1 MAFLSDA
8 QKQHIIDILKRWD
21 ELDHAPSHS
30 EFNSDPK
37 VTNAIAS
44 SFGSYALGLEQAK
57 YFHEHPEQQYKLY
70 PPPPEPPKTE
80 EKGGKRR
87 KKTTKVTQVV
97 QEQPKPLEQTV
108 PLKVGETR
116 IIPKV
121 ALKTPLTAPEE
132 SKPEPEKFV
141 VTPIEE
147 IVPEEPTKSEP
158 APSEPMPEITPIH
171 GPEPEP
177 DPEPANE
184 PAGDPETE
192 VIEGPLT
199 ADDTKEE
206 SIEANPEEIP
216 EEPEEEPAIVKEV
229 TTMSQNDQKIINLTG
244 KTVRLVSKEQ
254 LRKALNGVMPDV
266 SPLEDGGTATVM
278 KASVDVDSYVF
289 EAEDD
294 LIEIPIVSVY
304 GQPSLIKDKALH
316 SFPEPKE
323 GVLLLVSYEVIE
335 AARDFGRDTDDLVYL
350 LEYEKHNNCI
360 YGRKLGRI

>member
-44 SFGSYALGLEQAK
+44 SFGSYAIGLEQAK
-57 YFHEHPEQQYKLY
+57 YFHEHPEQQYRLY
-70 PPPPEPPKTE
+70 PPPPEPPKIE

-87 KKTTKVTQVV
+87 KKSTKATQVV
-97 QEQPKPLEQTV
+97 QEQQKPLEQSV

-116 IIPKV
+116 IVPKV

-132 SKPEPEKFV
+132 SKPEPEEFV

-147 IVPEEPTKSEP
+147 IVPEEPVESES
-158 APSEPMPEITPIH
+158 APSEPMPEITPIYE
-171 GPEPEP
+171 PEPEP
-177 DPEPANE
+177 ADEPASN
-184 PAGDPETE
+184 PEAE
-192 VIEGPLT
+192 VIEGPLMT
-199 ADDTKEE
+199 DDAEE
-206 SIEANPEEIP
+206 EPIEANPEEIP

-229 TTMSQNDQKIINLTG
+229 ATMSQKIINLTG
-244 KTVRLVSKEQ
+244 KTVKLVSKEQ

-278 KASVDVDSYVF
+278 KANIDVDSYVF

-304 GQPSLIKDKALH
+304 GQPSLIKNKALH
-316 SFPEPKE
+316 SFPDPKE
-323 GVLLLVSYEVIE
+323 GVLFLVSYEVIE

-350 LEYEKHNNCI
+350 LEYEKHDSCI
-360 YGRKLGRI
+360 YCRKLGRI

>member
-21 ELDHAPSHS
+21 ELGHAPSHS

-57 YFHEHPEQQYKLY
+57 YFHEHPEQQYRLY

-87 KKTTKVTQVV
+87 KKSTKATQVV
-97 QEQPKPLEQTV
+97 QEQPKPLEQSV

-132 SKPEPEKFV
+132 SKPEPEEFV

-147 IVPEEPTKSEP
+147 IVPEEPVESEP
-158 APSEPMPEITPIH
+158 APSEPMPEITPIRE
-171 GPEPEP
+171 PELEP
-177 DPEPANE
+177 DPEPADK
-184 PAGDPETE
+184 PASDPETE
-192 VIEGPLT
+192 VIEEPLT
-199 ADDTKEE
+199 ADAEE
-206 SIEANPEEIP
+206 KSIEADSEEIP

-229 TTMSQNDQKIINLTG
+229 TTMSQNNQKIINLTG

-278 KASVDVDSYVF
+278 KASVDVDSYIF

-350 LEYEKHNNCI
+350 IEYEKHNNCI

>member
-8 QKQHIIDILKRWD
+8 QKQYIIDILKRWD

-30 EFNSDPK
+30 EFNDDPK

-44 SFGSYALGLEQAK
+44 SFGSYDLGLEQAK
-57 YFHEHPEQQYKLY
+57 YFHKHPEQQYRLY

-87 KKTTKVTQVV
+87 KKSTKVTRVV
-97 QEQPKPLEQTV
+97 QEQPRPLEQSV
-108 PLKVGETR
+108 SLKVGETR

-121 ALKTPLTAPEE
+121 ALKTPLTASEE
-132 SKPEPEKFV
+132 SKPKPEKFIA
-141 VTPIEE
+141 TPIDE
-147 IVPEEPTKSEP
+147 IVPEEPAKSEP
-158 APSEPMPEITPIH
+158 APSELMPEITPTY

-177 DPEPANE
+177 DSEPTNEPAN
-184 PAGDPETE
+184 DPETE
-192 VIEGPLT
+192 VIEGPLMT
-199 ADDTKEE
+199 DDAEE
-206 SIEANPEEIP
+206 EPIEANPEEIP

-229 TTMSQNDQKIINLTG
+229 ATMSQKIINLTG

-278 KASVDVDSYVF
+278 KANVDVDSYVF

-304 GQPSLIKDKALH
+304 GQPSLIKNKALH
-316 SFPEPKE
+316 SFPDPKE

-350 LEYEKHNNCI
+350 LESEKHSNCI

>member
-8 QKQHIIDILKRWD
+8 QKQYIIDILKRWD

-30 EFNSDPK
+30 EFNDDPK

-44 SFGSYALGLEQAK
+44 SFGSYDLGLEQAK
-57 YFHEHPEQQYKLY
+57 YFHKHPEQQYRLY

-87 KKTTKVTQVV
+87 KKSTKVTRVV
-97 QEQPKPLEQTV
+97 QEQPKPLEQSV

-132 SKPEPEKFV
+132 SKPKPEKFIA
-141 VTPIEE
+141 TPIDE
-147 IVPEEPTKSEP
+147 IVPEEPAKSEP

-171 GPEPEP
+171 EPEPEP
-177 DPEPANE
+177 DSEPANG
-184 PAGDPETE
+184 PANDPETE
-192 VIEGPLT
+192 VIEGPLM
-199 ADDTKEE
+199 ADDTEE
-206 SIEANPEEIP
+206 EPIEANPEEIP
-216 EEPEEEPAIVKEV
+216 EEPEEESAIVKEV
-229 TTMSQNDQKIINLTG
+229 ATMSQKIINLTG

-278 KASVDVDSYVF
+278 KANVDVDSYVF

-304 GQPSLIKDKALH
+304 GQPSLIKNKALH
-316 SFPEPKE
+316 SFPDPKE

-350 LEYEKHNNCI
+350 LESEKHSNCI

>member
-44 SFGSYALGLEQAK
+44 SFGSYAIGLEQAK
-57 YFHEHPEQQYKLY
+57 YFHEHPEQQYRLY
-70 PPPPEPPKTE
+70 PPPPEPPKIE

-87 KKTTKVTQVV
+87 KKSTKATQVV
-97 QEQPKPLEQTV
+97 QEQSKPLEQSV

-116 IIPKV
+116 IVPKV

-132 SKPEPEKFV
+132 SKPEPEKSAI
-141 VTPIEE
+141 TPIEE
-147 IVPEEPTKSEP
+147 IVPEEPAESEP
-158 APSEPMPEITPIH
+158 APSELMPEITPIY
-171 GPEPEP
+171 EPKLEP
-177 DPEPANE
+177 DPEPADK
-184 PAGDPETE
+184 PASNPETE
-192 VIEGPLT
+192 VIEGPLMT
-199 ADDTKEE
+199 DDAEE
-206 SIEANPEEIP
+206 EPIEANPEEIP

-229 TTMSQNDQKIINLTG
+229 ATMSQKIINLTG
-244 KTVRLVSKEQ
+244 KTVKLVSKEQ

-266 SPLEDGGTATVM
+266 SPLEDGGIATVM
-278 KASVDVDSYVF
+278 KANVDVDSYVF

-304 GQPSLIKDKALH
+304 GQPSLIKNKALH
-316 SFPEPKE
+316 SFPDPKE
-323 GVLLLVSYEVIE
+323 GVLFLVSYEVIE

-350 LEYEKHNNCI
+350 LEYEKHDNCI

>member
-8 QKQHIIDILKRWD
+8 QKQYIIDILKRWD

-30 EFNSDPK
+30 EFNDDPK

-44 SFGSYALGLEQAK
+44 SFGSYDLGLEQAK
-57 YFHEHPEQQYKLY
+57 YFHKHPEQQYRLY

-87 KKTTKVTQVV
+87 KKSTKVTRAV
-97 QEQPKPLEQTV
+97 QEQPKPLEQSV

-132 SKPEPEKFV
+132 SKPKPEEFIA
-141 VTPIEE
+141 TPIDE
-147 IVPEEPTKSEP
+147 IVPEEPAKSEP
-158 APSEPMPEITPIH
+158 APSELMPEITPTY

-177 DPEPANE
+177 DSEPANE
-184 PAGDPETE
+184 PANDPETE
-192 VIEGPLT
+192 VIEGPLMT
-199 ADDTKEE
+199 DDAEE
-206 SIEANPEEIP
+206 KPIEANPEEIP
-216 EEPEEEPAIVKEV
+216 EEPEKEPAIVKEV
-229 TTMSQNDQKIINLTG
+229 ATMSQKIINLTG

-278 KASVDVDSYVF
+278 KANVDVDSYVF

-304 GQPSLIKDKALH
+304 GQPSLIKNKARH
-316 SFPEPKE
+316 SFPDPKE

-350 LEYEKHNNCI
+350 LESEKHSNCI